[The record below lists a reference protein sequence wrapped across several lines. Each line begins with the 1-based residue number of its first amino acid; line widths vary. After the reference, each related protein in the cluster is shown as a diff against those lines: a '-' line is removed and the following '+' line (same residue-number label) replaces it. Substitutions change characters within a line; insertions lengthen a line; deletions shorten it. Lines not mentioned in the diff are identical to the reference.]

1 MRKLARAGMKW
12 EAALLLVVC
21 LFGCVTE
28 SVQETETVQ
37 EQEAPPQKRPPTI
50 DAVAPDI
57 PGVVAGGTKIEV
69 IRWGFEGTEGA
80 IAGPDGSLLFAAQN
94 ANQVVQIDTDDFV
107 SVFVE
112 NTGRAIGLAWDPRG
126 RLIGTQTRPPGETR
140 VGVLYPEASREV
152 LADGFEGR
160 PFASPNDLVADQ
172 KGGIY
177 FTDLGPNP
185 NQPGSEESG
194 SPAAV
199 YYINPSGT
207 LIRVVED
214 IERPN
219 GITLSPDESTLYV
232 NNRSEYILAFDV
244 QPDGTV
250 TNPQDYARYDDSMGG
265 DGLTIDDEGRLYSS
279 SGRRIQIF
287 DPTGQYIGSLP
298 IRAQNLAFAGPD
310 KKTLY
315 MVGGSAG
322 SLLLADGAVYKV
334 QMLTEGFKGRAK

>member
-112 NTGRAIGLAWDPRG
+112 NTGRAIGLAWD
-126 RLIGTQTRPPGETR
+126 T
-140 VGVLYPEASREV
+140 S
-152 LADGFEGR
+152 
-160 PFASPNDLVADQ
+160 
-172 KGGIY
+172 
-177 FTDLGPNP
+177 
-185 NQPGSEESG
+185 
-194 SPAAV
+194 
-199 YYINPSGT
+199 
-207 LIRVVED
+207 
-214 IERPN
+214 
-219 GITLSPDESTLYV
+219 
-232 NNRSEYILAFDV
+232 
-244 QPDGTV
+244 
-250 TNPQDYARYDDSMGG
+250 SM
-265 DGLTIDDEGRLYSS
+265 SVS
-279 SGRRIQIF
+279 
-287 DPTGQYIGSLP
+287 
-298 IRAQNLAFAGPD
+298 
-310 KKTLY
+310 
-315 MVGGSAG
+315 
-322 SLLLADGAVYKV
+322 
-334 QMLTEGFKGRAK
+334 